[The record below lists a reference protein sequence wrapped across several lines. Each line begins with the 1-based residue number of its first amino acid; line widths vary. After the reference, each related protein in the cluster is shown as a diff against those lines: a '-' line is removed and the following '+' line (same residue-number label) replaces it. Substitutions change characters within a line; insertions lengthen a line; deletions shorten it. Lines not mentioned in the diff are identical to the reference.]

1 MFGFGE
7 MAGLMKNI
15 GTLQANLKQAKAELQ
30 TAVVTGKDPSEK
42 VAVELTGSLQ
52 VQAVH
57 IDPSL
62 LSPENAAVLETA
74 CSAAMQSAL
83 VQFKELSAQK
93 LSAAAGVDLSG
104 MMP

>member
-1 MFGFGE
+1 MFGFGD
-7 MAGLMKNI
+7 MANLMKNI
-15 GTLQANLKQAKAELQ
+15 GSIQTNLRQVKEELQ

-57 IDPSL
+57 IEPSL
-62 LSPENAAVLETA
+62 LSPENAAVLEAA

-83 VQFKELSAQK
+83 IQFKELSAQK
-93 LSAAAGVDLSG
+93 FSAATGVDVSG